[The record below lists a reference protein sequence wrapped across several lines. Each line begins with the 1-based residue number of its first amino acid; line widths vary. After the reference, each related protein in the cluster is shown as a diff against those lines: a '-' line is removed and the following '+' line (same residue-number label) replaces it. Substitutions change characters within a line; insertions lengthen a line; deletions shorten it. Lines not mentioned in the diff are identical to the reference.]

1 MKEKEFNTLK
11 KGDIVISKGRRARV
25 YDLGYTLV
33 EIQYL
38 DTYKK
43 VWKTSRQIVKKE
55 G

>member
-1 MKEKEFNTLK
+1 MKQKEFEKLK
-11 KGDIVISKGRRARV
+11 KGDIVICKRRIAKV
-25 YDLGYTLV
+25 YDIACTLV
-33 EIQYL
+33 QIQYL